1 MARPKKIVE
10 EKKVVRRGRPKKVKE
25 DIKKLTKKPNKN
37 EVIEDMFKRITELE
51 VKTDKL
57 EKKVNDFDAD
67 LNDLFKDVED
77 ATKSN
82 SRSKEDDIKE
92 LLDLFAKSKKV
103 TKPEPVGYVYVS
115 TRRYF

>member
-10 EKKVVRRGRPKKVKE
+10 EKKVVRRGRPKKVE
-25 DIKKLTKKPNKN
+25 TKKINVELVSELQEFNK
-37 EVIEDMFKRITELE
+37 RL
-51 VKTDKL
+51 DKL
-57 EKKVNDFDAD
+57 EKKVADIDAD
-67 LNDLFKDVED
+67 VNDLFKDVED
-77 ATKSN
+77 TTKSN

>member
-25 DIKKLTKKPNKN
+25 ERTINVVNLERIVNDFQDFNK
-37 EVIEDMFKRITELE
+37 RL
-51 VKTDKL
+51 DKL
-57 EKKVNDFDAD
+57 EKKVADIDAD

-77 ATKSN
+77 TTKSN

>member
-10 EKKVVRRGRPKKVKE
+10 EKKVVRRGRPKKATLTASKMKK
-25 DIKKLTKKPNKN
+25 IKTVNID
-37 EVIEDMFKRITELE
+37 EVLARL
-51 VKTDKL
+51 DKL
-57 EKKVNDFDAD
+57 ESRVNDIDAD

-103 TKPEPVGYVYVS
+103 TKPEPVAYVYVS